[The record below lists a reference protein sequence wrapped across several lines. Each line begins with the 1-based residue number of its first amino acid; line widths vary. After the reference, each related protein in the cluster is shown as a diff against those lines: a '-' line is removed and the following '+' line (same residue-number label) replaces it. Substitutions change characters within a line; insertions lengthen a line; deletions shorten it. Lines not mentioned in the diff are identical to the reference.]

1 MAQNDL
7 KIMQE
12 DAGGSFEETT
22 KILPAHLHN
31 AFKSTIDMQSGNDVD
46 WSTGLRFTKT
56 ITAATTFTFSNLHA
70 GVKLLEITGDYA
82 VTLPTGFVY
91 AGGTRAVSG
100 ATLIQVV
107 CTVPSGSVAG
117 WYVLLKNES

>member
-12 DAGGSFEETT
+12 DAGGSYEEIT
-22 KILPAHLHN
+22 KILPAHLNN
-31 AFKSTIDMQSGNDVD
+31 AFKETIAMDAVTDVD
-46 WSTGLRFTKT
+46 WSAGLRFTKT
-56 ITAATTFTFSNLHA
+56 ISAPATFTFSNLHV
-70 GVKLLEITGDYA
+70 GVKLLEITGDFA
-82 VTLPTGFVY
+82 LTLPAGFVY
-91 AGGTRAVSG
+91 AGGTRAASG

-107 CTVPSGSVAG
+107 CTFVSASPDG

>member
-1 MAQNDL
+1 MALNYL

-12 DAGGSFEETT
+12 GSDGSFQEIA
-22 KILPAHLHN
+22 KILPAHLNN
-31 AFKSTIDMQSGNDVD
+31 AFKETVAMGAGTDMD
-46 WSTGLRFTKT
+46 WNTGLRFTKT
-56 ITAATTFTFSNLHA
+56 ISAPDTFTFSNLHV

-82 VTLPTGFVY
+82 VTLPSGFVY
-91 AGGTRAVSG
+91 AGGTRASSG

-107 CTVPSGSVAG
+107 CTVTSGSVAG